1 MAIKYTNLD
10 FGNQGLKNLITVSFT
25 ASIITSSNHVNNR
38 FVEVN
43 ITQGGTNPGSNYLV
57 GSQYGQPGDGYHQIS
72 PSMSSNTSNR
82 LLPILPGDIITWDIG
97 EFGTLSGS
105 ITREIETVTT
115 GSTDKQTLF
124 KLDTAITS
132 SFNSASWVINR
143 RIEDE
148 NYIILELPYEYF
160 DVSITGSTKQILNG
174 FIIPEDYN
182 PKLLSNL
189 NNLITKLNLE

>member
-10 FGNQGLKNLITVSFT
+10 FGNQGLKNLTTISFT
-25 ASIITSSNHVNNR
+25 ASIITSSGHSGTRYVS
-38 FVEVN
+38 V
-43 ITQGGTNPGSNYLV
+43 IGTGAATNPGSEYLV
-57 GSQYGQPGDGYHQIS
+57 QGDGYYQVS

-82 LLPILPGDIITWDIG
+82 LLPIIPGDIITWDVG
-97 EFGTLSGS
+97 EFGTLGGS
-105 ITREIETVTT
+105 ITREIEIVFT
-115 GSTDKQTLF
+115 GSDSAVF
-124 KLDTAITS
+124 RLDRAITS
-132 SFNSASWVINR
+132 SFNSASWIINR
-143 RIEDE
+143 RIDDE

>member
-10 FGNQGLKNLITVSFT
+10 FGNQGLKNLTTASFK
-25 ASIITSSNHVNNR
+25 ASIITASTHLSDRYVSVIR
-38 FVEVN
+38 
-43 ITQGGTNPGSNYLV
+43 TGDPTNPGSEYLV
-57 GSQYGQPGDGYHQIS
+57 QGDGYYQIS

-82 LLPILPGDIITWDIG
+82 LLPIIPGDIITWDVG
-97 EFGTLSGS
+97 EFGTLGGS

-115 GSTDKQTLF
+115 ASSGGYAYFQ
-124 KLDTAITS
+124 LDEAITS

-143 RIEDE
+143 RINDE